1 LVKITRDRQ
10 ENIANL
16 SKSKYDEM
24 KQGEGD
30 ALVKNSV
37 SRNIPTE
44 VSTDTNLQTDD
55 YALLKAR
62 ILKLE
67 ESLISSEA
75 KYQALITAVPNAVCR
90 INKSGFFLDYKAG
103 KEFPL
108 LMPASQFIGKNIF
121 CLLPNDIARLIM
133 QHVEEALQCNTVQ
146 IFEYPIVVNDSVQ
159 YREARIVRYDH
170 NEAIFVAHDVTDQKN
185 LEAQLQYLNK
195 FDALTGL
202 YNRAF
207 FEDAVRQLS
216 AETSLGIIVC
226 DIDGLKLINDTL
238 GTQHGNTLLVAAS
251 NIIKASCDSDMVVA
265 RIDGDEFA
273 ILLSNNPQEDVAKTC
288 RHIRQG
294 LLRYNIN
301 NLDLPLSFS
310 IGIATSGEPYSDA
323 VELLK
328 LAEDHMYREK
338 LHCIQS
344 MHSPVVRDV
353 METLE
358 SRYFMIEGPTVRMQN
373 LVEGLAI
380 ALHIPEHRLAGLR
393 LLARFH
399 DIGTVE
405 IPDHILSKDGPLTP
419 DERAVMRQHCE
430 IGHRIAHSIPDLVP
444 IAEWILTHQE
454 WWNGKGYPRG
464 LKGEAIPLECRILA
478 IADAYDAMTSNRPYR
493 RALSHIE
500 AVNELKRCAAVQFDP
515 QLVDSF
521 INIFEND
528 IL

>member
-1 LVKITRDRQ
+1 
-10 ENIANL
+10 
-16 SKSKYDEM
+16 M
-24 KQGEGD
+24 
-30 ALVKNSV
+30 VKNSV
-37 SRNIPTE
+37 SRNVPAE

-62 ILKLE
+62 IQELE
-67 ESLISSEA
+67 ESLSSSEA
-75 KYQALITAVPNAVCR
+75 KYQALITAVPNLVCR
-90 INKSGFFLDYKAG
+90 INKSGYFLDYKAG

-108 LMPASQFIGKNIF
+108 LMPANLFIGKNIF
-121 CLLPNDIARLIM
+121 CLLPNEIARLIM
-133 QHVEEALQCNTVQ
+133 QHVEETLQSHTVQ

-185 LEAQLQYLNK
+185 LEARLQYLNK
-195 FDALTGL
+195 YDALTGL
-202 YNRAF
+202 YNRTF

-216 AETSLGIIVC
+216 AETSIGIIVC

-251 NIIKASCDSDMVVA
+251 NIIKAACDSDVVIA
-265 RIDGDEFA
+265 RIGGDEFA
-273 ILLSNNPQEDVAKTC
+273 ILLSSNPTEDVEKTC

-294 LLRYNIN
+294 LLRYNIK

-310 IGIATSGEPYSDA
+310 IGIATSGALDSDA

-328 LAEDHMYREK
+328 TAEDHMYREK
-338 LHCIQS
+338 LHRIQS
-344 MHSPVVRDV
+344 IHNPVVRDV
-353 METLE
+353 MEALE

-380 ALHIPEHRLAGLR
+380 ALHTSEHRLADLR

-405 IPDHILSKDGPLTP
+405 IPNHILFKDGPLTR
-419 DERAVMRQHCE
+419 DERAIMQQHCE
-430 IGHRIAHSIPDLVP
+430 IGHRIAHSVPDLVS
-444 IAEWILTHQE
+444 IAEWILAHQE
-454 WWNGKGYPRG
+454 WWNGEGYPRG
-464 LKGEAIPLECRILA
+464 LKGEAIPLECRIFA

-493 RALSHIE
+493 KALSHRE
-500 AVNELKRCAAVQFDP
+500 AIAELRKFAGVQFDP